1 MGMLCHGCLA
11 AVLLK
16 NREPLV
22 FETDLDNELE
32 LTLDVNE
39 DYFRGVKSIGELKTA
54 ISNAFISEE
63 YPEYDFESVIEDLG
77 DISSYEWLME
87 KLDECGMEDISGIV
101 LMTDTDGDTRV
112 YRWYKYALSPYSCTS
127 GSFERESNVSAS
139 REWYLNEEK
148 ILLPEESNGE
158 KAGDTSVEESG
169 EKEEKAEGKVSQ
181 GEETEFGITFEELGK
196 GFEYFVRTEDV
207 SIFGMYYPKGV
218 TIKNYIGQEKDVV
231 IPAYVESYPVNVIA
245 GIHDNDTMESVTIP
259 DTVDRIGND
268 AFQNCSA
275 LKKIKGLEGRAY
287 TENWREMQPGE
298 LEISKGAFSGCEKL
312 LQNGYLVVHGVL
324 LDCDTTATE
333 LIPPAGTKWI
343 HRDLFSESDGKNQTL
358 ETVILPEGLKGIGT
372 NAFSGCSSL
381 KNVVF
386 PSTLEVIEA
395 GAIREC
401 KNLRSVR
408 LPDSLKIIREG
419 AFGDCSELSE
429 LVIPEH
435 TAVETAAFSGCSKLT
450 REDGLV
456 VVNGA
461 FFDIDWKKHERYRQS
476 LDFLPEPPEDDGFFQ
491 DIVYLPEDVKQIQS
505 SMIGAFM
512 LFGGRMDQLI
522 MTDSMEYINCDSFS
536 CSGIGE
542 LIIISKE
549 TKEIIFSTKKFKKG
563 GAHSFTR
570 DSKQFIEFCEK
581 FNAKKY
587 REIGIKKGFGM
598 S

>member
-16 NREPLV
+16 NREPMV

-39 DYFRGVKSIGELKTA
+39 DYFRDVKSISELKTA
-54 ISNAFISEE
+54 ISNAFISKQ
-63 YPEYDFESVIEDLG
+63 YRTYDFESVIEDLG

-87 KLDECGMEDISGIV
+87 KLDECGMEDLSGII

-169 EKEEKAEGKVSQ
+169 EKEEAEGKVSQ

-196 GFEYFVRTEDV
+196 SFEYFVRTEDD
-207 SIFGMYYPKGV
+207 SLFPKGV
-218 TIKNYIGQEKDVV
+218 IIKNYIGQEKDVV

-259 DTVDRIGND
+259 DTVRSIGRE
-268 AFQNCSA
+268 FQNCSA
-275 LKKIKGLEGRAY
+275 LKEIKGLEGRAY

-298 LEISKGAFSGCEKL
+298 LEISRGAFSGCEKL

-324 LDCDTTATE
+324 LDCDTPTTE

-343 HRDLFSESDGKNQTL
+343 HCNLFSSGLFSEDSGKSQTL
-358 ETVILPEGLKGIGT
+358 ETVILPEGLKGIGKH
-372 NAFSGCSSL
+372 AFSECSSL

-386 PSTLEVIEA
+386 PSTLEVIGS
-395 GAIREC
+395 GAFYEC

-408 LPDSLKIIREG
+408 LPDSLRIIKGG

-461 FFDIDWKKHERYRQS
+461 FFDIDWKKHDRYLQS
-476 LDFLPEPPEDDGFFQ
+476 LDFLPDPPEDDGEGVN
-491 DIVYLPEDVKQIQS
+491 ILYLPEDVKQIKGE
-505 SMIGAFM
+505 IFDIYCTI
-512 LFGGRMDQLI
+512 DQLI
-522 MTDSMEYINCDSFS
+522 MTDSVEYISCDCFQ
-536 CSGIGE
+536 CSGISE
-542 LIIISKE
+542 IIIISKE
-549 TKEIIFSTKKFKKG
+549 TKEKIFSTKKFKKR
-563 GAHSFTR
+563 GAHGLTNESE
-570 DSKQFIEFCEK
+570 QFIEFCEK

>member
-16 NREPLV
+16 NREPMV

-39 DYFRGVKSIGELKTA
+39 DYFRDVKSISELKTA
-54 ISNAFISEE
+54 ISNAFISKQ
-63 YPEYDFESVIEDLG
+63 YRTYDFESVIEDLG

-87 KLDECGMEDISGIV
+87 KLDECGMEDISGII

-196 GFEYFVRTEDV
+196 SFEYLVRTEDD
-207 SIFGMYYPKGV
+207 SIHPKGV
-218 TIKNYIGQEKDVV
+218 IIKNYIGQEKDVV

-259 DTVDRIGND
+259 NTVRSLVD

-275 LKKIKGLEGRAY
+275 LKEIKGLEGRAY

-298 LEISKGAFSGCEKL
+298 LEISRGAFSGCEKL

-343 HRDLFSESDGKNQTL
+343 HSFLFFESSRKNQTL
-358 ETVILPEGLKGIGT
+358 ETVILPEGLKGIG
-372 NAFSGCSSL
+372 NHAFSGCSSL
-381 KNVVF
+381 KNGVF
-386 PSTLEVIEA
+386 PSTLEVIGE
-395 GAIREC
+395 GAFYEC
-401 KNLRSVR
+401 KNLRSVK
-408 LPDSLKIIREG
+408 LPDSLRIIKEG
-419 AFGDCSELSE
+419 AFEYCSELSE
-429 LVIPEH
+429 LVIPED
-435 TAVETAAFSGCSKLT
+435 TEVETVAFSDCMKLE

-456 VVNGA
+456 VINGV
-461 FFDIDWKKHERYRQS
+461 FFDIDWAKHDRYLQS
-476 LDFLPEPPEDDGFFQ
+476 LDFLPDPPEDDGEGVN
-491 DIVYLPEDVKQIQS
+491 ILYLPEDVKQIKGE
-505 SMIGAFM
+505 IFNIYCTI
-512 LFGGRMDQLI
+512 DQLI
-522 MTDSMEYINCDSFS
+522 MTDSVEYISCDCFK

-542 LIIISKE
+542 IIIISKE
-549 TKEIIFSTKKFKKG
+549 TKEKIFSTKKFKKCG
-563 GAHSFTR
+563 VHSLTYE
-570 DSKQFIEFCEK
+570 SKQFIEFCEK